1 MQKRLG
7 PDFDAFRESMSDP
20 IPVSIRYNTRKL
32 QLPDGHVIP
41 WCPDGRYLG
50 KRPSFTLDPLFHAG
64 GYYVQEASSMLLEQA
79 VRQSIDL
86 TTPQVALDLCAAP
99 GGKSTHL
106 LSLLSDDSLLI
117 ANEVIR
123 SRASVLME
131 NIEKWGRDNVIVTNN
146 DPADFGRL
154 EEFFDLVLVD
164 APCSGEG
171 LFRKEPEAMHEW
183 SMKNV
188 NLCALRQRRIISDIW
203 LSLKPGGILIYST
216 CTYNDQEN
224 IGNLAWL
231 AGQHDLTFE
240 TIMLDPAW
248 GVTVVNQGL
257 AIGYQCFPNK
267 VTGEGFFFSVIRKSG
282 AHQKKKMHVKD
293 KLKYPTT
300 ADKEQVKTWITKPGD
315 SLFFLHEQQIRMIP
329 LFLKNELLLALDKLH
344 VIQAGTAVG
353 EIMKNRIVPDHGL
366 ALSIYRSTS
375 SLPGI
380 ALDAS
385 QARDYLRKNPLN
397 LPEHD
402 TGFHAVEFQGLGLGW
417 VNILTGR
424 MNNLFPAGRRIR
436 MTDDKLG

>member
-1 MQKRLG
+1 MINKLLNLRLPG
-7 PDFDAFRESMSDP
+7 TFIDSIKDAKGLNREEFEQVHQSGEQ
-20 IPVSIRYNTRKL
+20 VTSIRINHRKIINNQYSIL
-32 QLPDGHVIP
+32 NIQSGKVP
-41 WCPDGRYLG
+41 WNSNGYYLSA
-50 KRPSFTLDPLFHAG
+50 RPSFTSDPVFHAG
-64 GYYVQEASSMLLEQA
+64 AYYVQEASSMLLEQA

-106 LSLLSDDSLLI
+106 LSRLSDDSLLI

-240 TIMLDPAW
+240 TLMLDPAW

-293 KLKYPTT
+293 KLVLKMK
-300 ADKEQVKTWITKPGD
+300 AKELKVVVVDLEDKI
-315 SLFFLHEQQIRMIP
+315 H
-329 LFLKNELLLALDKLH
+329 
-344 VIQAGTAVG
+344 
-353 EIMKNRIVPDHGL
+353 
-366 ALSIYRSTS
+366 Y
-375 SLPGI
+375 
-380 ALDAS
+380 
-385 QARDYLRKNPLN
+385 
-397 LPEHD
+397 
-402 TGFHAVEFQGLGLGW
+402 
-417 VNILTGR
+417 
-424 MNNLFPAGRRIR
+424 
-436 MTDDKLG
+436 